1 LIKPTIEQDP
11 STDGSK
17 NTTEVIKQ
25 RTLKWHSLE
34 RYSLLRRVL
43 ISPFVG
49 IRRLIFITGI
59 FVWLCIAGLAL
70 YAYQILE
77 IVPEKENLSFNEI
90 QSLAQSIHL
99 TNSINSKQNNQ
110 VHWTDLKDVHRDLLY
125 SIVLSEDANFFSHN
139 GIDYDALMAALVEN
153 IKSKEWRFG
162 ASTISQQTAK
172 NLYLNSNKTLSRKLQ
187 ELLITSRLEDVLSKN
202 QILEL
207 YLNLIEFGPELYGIG
222 NACLYYFNKAP
233 AEINAAEGAYLALL
247 MPSPRKY
254 HYTLYQNGNWSPA
267 LMKKHQRILR
277 DMRFKELI
285 SVDQYKHYQEWRYH
299 KSEYFSD

>member
-1 LIKPTIEQDP
+1 MTKPTIEQEP
-11 STDGSK
+11 STGESANAKPMAKK
-17 NTTEVIKQ
+17 NALGK
-25 RTLKWHSLE
+25 
-34 RYSLLRRVL
+34 YALLRRVL
-43 ISPFVG
+43 MSPLLG
-49 IRRLIFITGI
+49 LRRLIFITGI
-59 FVWLCIAGLAL
+59 FVWLCITGLAL

-77 IVPEKENLSFNEI
+77 IIPEKESLSFNKI
-90 QSLAQSIHL
+90 RSHAQSIHL
-99 TNSINSKQNNQ
+99 TNSINSKQNNHI
-110 VHWTDLKDVHRDLLY
+110 HWTDLKDVHRDLLY

-139 GIDYDALMAALVEN
+139 GIDYDALVAALAEN

-172 NLYLNSNKTLSRKLQ
+172 NLYLNNSKTLSRKLQ
-187 ELLITSRLEDVLSKN
+187 ELLITSRLEDALSKN
-202 QILEL
+202 EILEL

-277 DMRFKELI
+277 DMRYKELI
-285 SVDQYKHYQEWRYH
+285 SIGQYRHYQEWRYD
-299 KSEYFSD
+299 KSHYYSD

>member
-1 LIKPTIEQDP
+1 MAK
-11 STDGSK
+11 K
-17 NTTEVIKQ
+17 NALGK
-25 RTLKWHSLE
+25 
-34 RYSLLRRVL
+34 YALLRRVL
-43 ISPFVG
+43 MSPLLG
-49 IRRLIFITGI
+49 LRRLIFITGI
-59 FVWLCIAGLAL
+59 FVWLCITGLAL

-77 IVPEKENLSFNEI
+77 IIPEKESLSFNKI
-90 QSLAQSIHL
+90 RSHAQSIHL
-99 TNSINSKQNNQ
+99 TNSINSKQNNHI
-110 VHWTDLKDVHRDLLY
+110 HWTDLKDVHRDLLY

-139 GIDYDALMAALVEN
+139 GIDYDALVAALAEN

-172 NLYLNSNKTLSRKLQ
+172 NLYLNNSKTLSRKLQ
-187 ELLITSRLEDVLSKN
+187 ELLITSRLEDALSKN
-202 QILEL
+202 EILEL

-277 DMRFKELI
+277 DMRYKELI
-285 SVDQYKHYQEWRYH
+285 SIGQYRHYQEWRYD
-299 KSEYFSD
+299 KSHYYSD

>member
-1 LIKPTIEQDP
+1 MFKSIFQPDPANKNSARVKRILLSPLI
-11 STDGSK
+11 G
-17 NTTEVIKQ
+17 V
-25 RTLKWHSLE
+25 
-34 RYSLLRRVL
+34 RR
-43 ISPFVG
+43 I
-49 IRRLIFITGI
+49 IFITGI
-59 FVWLCIAGLAL
+59 VVWLCIGGFSL
-70 YAYQILE
+70 YAYQLHKAI
-77 IVPEKENLSFNEI
+77 PDKSNFNFDQI
-90 QSLAQSIHL
+90 RNHAQSIHL
-99 TNSINSKQNNQ
+99 TNSINSEQDNQ
-110 VHWTDLKDVHRDLLY
+110 DHWTDLKDVNRDLLY
-125 SIVLSEDANFFSHN
+125 AIVLSEDAQFFRHS
-139 GIDYDALMAALVEN
+139 GIDYDALIAALAEN

-187 ELLITSRLEDVLSKN
+187 ELLITHRLEDALSKN
-202 QILEL
+202 EILEL

-222 NACLYYFNKAP
+222 NASRYYFNKPP

-285 SVDQYKHYQEWRYH
+285 SISQYKHYQQWRYL
-299 KSEYFSD
+299 KADYFSQ